1 MGKIT
6 VHKSSNTR
14 EFRREY
20 SNGIFPEMTQI
31 GHHTGAA
38 VDYCQL
44 HNITAKIDSYIYF
57 AH

>member
-6 VHKSSNTR
+6 VHKSPNTR

-20 SNGIFPEMTQI
+20 GNGIFPEMTQI
-31 GHHTGAA
+31 GPHTEAA